1 MDLTNLVRP
10 EFVTLTL
17 FLVGLG
23 SILKYR
29 TPLDN
34 RLIPLILFAVAYF
47 IGALSGYVH
56 GGEATKV
63 YDVLVGGLIEG
74 ITATAIAVFGWDV
87 FFGLYK
93 GGVKGGKDDEL

>member
-1 MDLTNLVRP
+1 MDLSNLVRP

-34 RLIPLILFAVAYF
+34 KLIPLILFAVAYV
-47 IGALSGYVH
+47 IGASSGFVH
-56 GGEATKV
+56 NEEATRL
-63 YDVLVGGLIEG
+63 YDALVGGLVEG
-74 ITATAIAVFGWDV
+74 FTATAIATFGWDM

-93 GGVKGGKDDEL
+93 KGYGRKKKQ